1 MGKRKDSGLKCFREA
16 PQQRGKDKDMFP
28 QPGQRSRC
36 SSFECGWATP
46 ACWGWSTKLGC
57 RKFMYLLIHL
67 LEKIKN
73 KSMMFLR
80 TLFFEV
86 VCIHAS
92 TKNQTPHNTSQLL
105 SVVLILLIPKLLLT
119 YIVIVERNVAAPFR
133 ISYQTIIRIVLASCK
148 WYRSLGRITRVPRR
162 TRHLWF
168 CLNLLEKIVL
178 SVQPNR
184 KNDKNRV
191 TLLDRIGFLSST
203 GLAGYQAPSQ
213 HDVCHPNFQVP
224 IRFTLS
230 NFEFW
235 WPLAI
240 ILVLPLPIT
249 WKPVWLQDAIRGIA
263 SVAVAQNFQN
273 AKARVEAEKLTRFP
287 FDRGKG
293 QN

>member
-1 MGKRKDSGLKCFREA
+1 M
-16 PQQRGKDKDMFP
+16 QQLRVRLGNACLLRLINQAWVPEVYVFVDTSFGKDKEQINDVSP
-28 QPGQRSRC
+28 DTVLWSRMYSC
-36 SSFECGWATP
+36 FHQEPNPSS
-46 ACWGWSTKLGC
+46 
-57 RKFMYLLIHL
+57 YLAI
-67 LEKIKN
+67 
-73 KSMMFLR
+73 
-80 TLFFEV
+80 
-86 VCIHAS
+86 
-92 TKNQTPHNTSQLL
+92 L